1 MGFTLAQAM
10 QMKETRMAS
19 PLSWIRVKLVFLQRL
34 LIIRCIIC
42 ELLGFLVEFSYHYR
56 ISKEICIVLLVS
68 ITVSDNTLIEV
79 FHLILGFS
87 FRLFRISIR
96 YICSAE
102 TIHFHFPSQTVFFTQ
117 PRFIPLYISSSFDIT
132 YRFLIYCMMQRER

>member
-1 MGFTLAQAM
+1 M
-10 QMKETRMAS
+10 
-19 PLSWIRVKLVFLQRL
+19 KLVFLQGL

-87 FRLFRISIR
+87 LDYAGYLSDIFAVQKQSTF
-96 YICSAE
+96 A
-102 TIHFHFPSQTVFFTQ
+102 FQAGQ
-117 PRFIPLYISSSFDIT
+117 SSSLNHALFCCT
-132 YRFLIYCMMQRER
+132 PPLLLISPTGF

>member
-1 MGFTLAQAM
+1 M
-10 QMKETRMAS
+10 QMKGIRIAS
-19 PLSWIRVKLVFLQRL
+19 LLSWIRVKLVFLQRL

-42 ELLGFLVEFSYHYR
+42 ELLSFLLEFSYHYR